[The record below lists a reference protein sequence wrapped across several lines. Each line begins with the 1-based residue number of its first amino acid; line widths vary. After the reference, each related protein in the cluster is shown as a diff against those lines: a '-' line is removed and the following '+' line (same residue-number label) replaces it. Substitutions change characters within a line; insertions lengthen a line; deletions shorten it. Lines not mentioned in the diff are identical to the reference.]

1 MKEEEKN
8 KAWEKE
14 ISEIAPWISLKVS
27 SLHSVEAPNGY
38 YEGLEKALAEK
49 IGKISTTKHRRKYI
63 RPLLASAAGF
73 LLLFS
78 LMKFFWI
85 DQRVDKQETEYT
97 IYSLSTEEA
106 ALWLGEEAVISEIDI
121 QSFAEEL
128 TLNNLEIKI
137 KNK

>member
-27 SLHSVEAPNGY
+27 SLHSVESPNGY

-106 ALWLGEEAVISEIDI
+106 ALWLGEEAVISELDI
-121 QSFAEEL
+121 QLFAEEM
-128 TLNNLEIKI
+128 TLNTVEIKT

>member
-1 MKEEEKN
+1 MKEEE

-14 ISEIAPWISLKVS
+14 ISEIAPWLPLKS
-27 SLHSVEAPNGY
+27 STLHSLEAPNGY
-38 YEGLEKALAEK
+38 YEGLGKALAEK
-49 IGKISTTKHRRKYI
+49 IGKLSTTNQRRKYI

-78 LMKFFWI
+78 LVKFFWM
-85 DQRVDKQETEYT
+85 DQRVDKKETEYT

-106 ALWLGEEAVISEIDI
+106 ALWLGEEAVISELDI
-121 QSFAEEL
+121 QLFAEEMTL
-128 TLNNLEIKI
+128 TTVEIKT

>member
-1 MKEEEKN
+1 MKEEEKD

-14 ISEIAPWISLKVS
+14 ISEIAPWIPLKVS

-106 ALWLGEEAVISEIDI
+106 ALWLGEEAVISELDI
-121 QSFAEEL
+121 QLFAEEM
-128 TLNNLEIKI
+128 TLNTVEIKT

>member
-38 YEGLEKALAEK
+38 YEGLENALAEK
-49 IGKISTTKHRRKYI
+49 FGNISTTKHRRKYI

-106 ALWLGEEAVISEIDI
+106 ALWLGEEAVISELDI
-121 QSFAEEL
+121 QLFAEEM
-128 TLNNLEIKI
+128 TFNTVEIKT

>member
-14 ISEIAPWISLKVS
+14 ISEIAPWIPLKVS
-27 SLHSVEAPNGY
+27 SLHSVEAPKGY
-38 YEGLEKALAEK
+38 YDGLEKALAEK

-78 LMKFFWI
+78 LVKFFCM
-85 DQRVDKQETEYT
+85 DQRVDKQEIEYT

-106 ALWLGEEAVISEIDI
+106 ALWLSEEAVISELDI
-121 QSFAEEL
+121 QLFAEEM
-128 TLNNLEIKI
+128 TLNTVEIKT

>member
-1 MKEEEKN
+1 MKEEE

-14 ISEIAPWISLKVS
+14 ISEIAPWLPLKVS
-27 SLHSVEAPNGY
+27 TLHSVEAPNDY
-38 YEGLEKALAEK
+38 YDSLEKALAEK

-78 LMKFFWI
+78 LVKFFCM
-85 DQRVDKQETEYT
+85 DQRVDKMETEYT

-106 ALWLGEEAVISEIDI
+106 ALWLGEEAVISEFDI
-121 QSFAEEL
+121 QLFAEEM
-128 TLNNLEIKI
+128 TLNTVEIKT

>member
-14 ISEIAPWISLKVS
+14 ISEIAPWIPLKVS

-106 ALWLGEEAVISEIDI
+106 ALWLGEEAVISELDI
-121 QSFAEEL
+121 QLFAEEM
-128 TLNNLEIKI
+128 TLNTVEIKT

>member
-1 MKEEEKN
+1 MKEEEK
-8 KAWEKE
+8 ATEWEKE
-14 ISEIAPWISLKVS
+14 ISEIAPWLPLKS
-27 SLHSVEAPNGY
+27 STLHSVEAPNGY
-38 YEGLEKALAEK
+38 YDGLEIALAEK

-78 LMKFFWI
+78 LVKFFWM
-85 DQRVDKQETEYT
+85 DQRVDKKETEYT

-106 ALWLGEEAVISEIDI
+106 ALWLGEEAVISELDI
-121 QSFAEEL
+121 QLFAEEM
-128 TLNNLEIKI
+128 TLNTVEIKT